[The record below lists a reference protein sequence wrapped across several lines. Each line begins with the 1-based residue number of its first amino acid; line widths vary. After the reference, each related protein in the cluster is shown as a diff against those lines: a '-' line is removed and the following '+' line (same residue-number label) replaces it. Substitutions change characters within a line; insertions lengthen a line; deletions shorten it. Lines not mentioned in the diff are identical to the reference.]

1 MALSLSKPL
10 DEVGA
15 HQFIGSQIQ
24 ATIDERGHTAVRE
37 REVIGNETTLLNSIA
52 VNPCHERPHEV

>member
-37 REVIGNETTLLNSIA
+37 CEVIGYEATLPNSVVIKSG
-52 VNPCHERPHEV
+52 